1 MLAYEISDLDVTVA
15 QVLFKTAV
23 NSSRTK
29 KKCHILSFYLLD
41 SGTS

>member
-23 NSSRTK
+23 NSRTK
-29 KKCHILSFYLLD
+29 KNATFCLF
-41 SGTS
+41 TF